1 MNCQY
6 IHVFLITILPFNSF
20 PCPSYSTFVHTQSV
34 FREGKK
40 CALRCR
46 VTVKNKTNYT
56 ASGQVVY
63 SIVQCVYSTIS
74 ENKEL
79 LYVDSGETWTSAI
92 DRGAHLLKCVMTI
105 SDGVPI
111 PLNMAEDYQS
121 TGTSYAAFEI
131 VFDSNSYHL

>member
-1 MNCQY
+1 M
-6 IHVFLITILPFNSF
+6 
-20 PCPSYSTFVHTQSV
+20 
-34 FREGKK
+34 
-40 CALRCR
+40 RCR

-131 VFDSNSYHL
+131 VFNSNIYHL

>member
-1 MNCQY
+1 MC
-6 IHVFLITILPFNSF
+6 IAV
-20 PCPSYSTFVHTQSV
+20 PCNRQEQNKLY
-34 FREGKK
+34 G
-40 CALRCR
+40 LRTGR
-46 VTVKNKTNYT
+46 LF
-56 ASGQVVY
+56 
-63 SIVQCVYSTIS
+63 IVQCVYSTIS
-74 ENKEL
+74 ENTEL